1 MAGPERNMG
10 LLRAVV
16 ERGRVLPR
24 RPQRSDTESRVNPG
38 DVKRAETMH
47 CEDFLSRH
55 GEYVDGML
63 SLVEASQLR
72 GHMAECSNCA
82 RYDRIVRK
90 GLTLVTELPE
100 IQPSLD
106 FEQRLQHRIFHLEDE
121 MTFTQQRP
129 AVGVAA
135 ALAVAAMIAL
145 LAWSPL
151 LIQRA
156 TTAAS
161 VAQERVEPSY
171 QPLGYNTPE
180 MGIPQWYTTI
190 PVGTPVTA
198 AGAAT
203 LIGRQA
209 IEPGPYNPLIVQ
221 PPMRAVRTVSRT
233 APN

>member
-1 MAGPERNMG
+1 
-10 LLRAVV
+10 
-16 ERGRVLPR
+16 
-24 RPQRSDTESRVNPG
+24 VNPG
-38 DVKRAETMH
+38 NVKRAGTMR

-55 GEYVDGML
+55 GEYLDGGL
-63 SLVEASQLR
+63 TLTDASQMR
-72 GHMAECSNCA
+72 AHIVRCSTCA

-90 GLTLVTELPE
+90 GLTLVNELPE
-100 IQPSLD
+100 VQPSLD
-106 FEQRLQHRIFHLEDE
+106 FEQRLQHRILSLEDE

-151 LIQRA
+151 LVQRM
-156 TTAAS
+156 TEAS
-161 VAQERVEPSY
+161 SFAREPVEPSY
-171 QPLGYNTPE
+171 QPLDYNT
-180 MGIPQWYTTI
+180 GIPQWYTTI

-198 AGAAT
+198 AGAAS
-203 LIGRQA
+203 LIGRPA
-209 IEPGPYNPLIVQ
+209 LEPGPYNPLIVQ